1 MQKIKEEKGITLA
14 ILIVTVIVLLIVV
27 GVTMDMGFD
36 AADSAEDSN
45 KKSELQMV
53 GQATISEYT
62 KAIKLNYIKED
73 DTIPA
78 NFIGEVITGK
88 ADDLLPTL
96 PSGAWALSQSEAVGY
111 KSYFRLTPEE
121 LDKLNI
127 SNTTDTYV
135 INYYTGEVYN
145 ETQEL
150 ADDGSVLYLKLNN
163 AVTTNKETDTTSFVD
178 EAPILVEPE

>member
-1 MQKIKEEKGITLA
+1 
-14 ILIVTVIVLLIVV
+14 
-27 GVTMDMGFD
+27 
-36 AADSAEDSN
+36 
-45 KKSELQMV
+45 MV
-53 GQATISEYT
+53 GQATISEYA
-62 KAIKLNYIKED
+62 KAQQLNYLVEKRLDENGNEVLNP
-73 DTIPA
+73 IPN
-78 NFIGEVITGK
+78 NFVGEVITGK

-96 PSGAWALSQSEAVGY
+96 PSGAWALNINEAVGY

-121 LDKLNI
+121 LDRLNI

-163 AVTTNKETDTTSFVD
+163 AVTTNKEIDTTSFVD
-178 EAPILVEPE
+178 ETPNLVEPEE